1 MGLSGFPDNIP
12 RPRVAHMT
20 NTLFNPTADAQT
32 LGGEIAAFFADNGSS
47 SCTCVGKI
55 SRKSQNKTAP
65 ERPSN

>member
-1 MGLSGFPDNIP
+1 
-12 RPRVAHMT
+12 MT